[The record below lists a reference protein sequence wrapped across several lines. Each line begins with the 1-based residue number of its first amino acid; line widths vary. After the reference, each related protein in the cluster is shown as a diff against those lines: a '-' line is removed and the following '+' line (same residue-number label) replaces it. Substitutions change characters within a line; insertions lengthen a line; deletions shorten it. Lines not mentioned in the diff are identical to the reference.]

1 LETKA
6 KNTNVRTGLKNME
19 IIELL
24 TYIGI
29 AIALAACFNALL
41 PMKKNTEAKD
51 NYRKMSMN

>member
-1 LETKA
+1 
-6 KNTNVRTGLKNME
+6 ME